1 MRLVFFVALA
11 VVLIVG
17 VLWVFQRRLIYFPVQ
32 ALPGAASV
40 LPGAEEVTFRTD
52 DGLPLAAWLVPA
64 SRDPS
69 GVTVVVFG
77 GNAGNRGDRAP
88 LAKALA
94 RRGFRVLLVDYRGY
108 GGNPGNPTEEAL
120 LQDGRAAVAY
130 LETRSDVD
138 PDLLVYF
145 GESLGAA
152 VAIGVAT
159 QRAPA
164 ALLLRSPFTSLSDIA
179 SVHYPFLPAALLLWD
194 RYPNLERMREINVPV
209 LVVAGSA
216 DSVVP
221 ADQSQRLFEV
231 ASEPKTFLMIQGAD
245 HNDFELSAGEQ
256 LIAAVAAF
264 LEQLF

>member
-1 MRLVFFVALA
+1 MKLAFFVALA
-11 VVLIVG
+11 VVLIVAL
-17 VLWVFQRRLIYFPVQ
+17 VWVFQRRLIYFPTQ

-40 LPGAEEVTFRTD
+40 LPGAEKVTFHTD
-52 DGLPLAAWLVPA
+52 DGLQLAAWLVPA
-64 SRDPS
+64 SRDPN
-69 GVTVVVFG
+69 GATVVVFG

-88 LAKALA
+88 LAEALA
-94 RRGFRVLLVDYRGY
+94 RRGYRVLLVDYRGY
-108 GGNPGNPTEEAL
+108 GGNPGNPTEEGL

-179 SVHYPFLPAALLLWD
+179 SVHYPFLPTALLLWD

-209 LVVAGSA
+209 LVVAGST

-221 ADQSQRLFEV
+221 ADQSQRLFDA